1 MNIPDEMTIELSK
14 KKWLLITG
22 GSALFVILGFWL
34 LTLDLEA
41 VKPLGPSWNPI
52 SVRGAGLAGV
62 IFFGLCG
69 IVGLI
74 KLLDKKPALQF
85 TKMGVIDNAGGV
97 SAGLIPWS
105 DILGTDIYEFSGQR
119 TLVVKVTNPD
129 RYIETGGSLKRRIK
143 RANFDMCGSPITISA
158 QGLKIDFNELVD
170 IFNAYISRYGVNS

>member
-1 MNIPDEMTIELSK
+1 MNIPDEMAIEVSK
-14 KKWLLITG
+14 KKWLLIIA

-41 VKPLGPSWNPI
+41 VKSLRSNSI
-52 SVRGAGLAGV
+52 EVHGAGWASV

-74 KLLDKKPALQF
+74 KFFDKKPAFQF
-85 TKMGVIDNAGGV
+85 TKMGLIYDASDA

-105 DILGTDIYEFSGQR
+105 DILGTEIYEFSGQR
-119 TLVVKVTNPD
+119 MLVIKVTNPD

-143 RANFDMCGSPITISA
+143 RANFNMCGSPIAISPI
-158 QGLKIDFNELVD
+158 GLKIDFNELVD